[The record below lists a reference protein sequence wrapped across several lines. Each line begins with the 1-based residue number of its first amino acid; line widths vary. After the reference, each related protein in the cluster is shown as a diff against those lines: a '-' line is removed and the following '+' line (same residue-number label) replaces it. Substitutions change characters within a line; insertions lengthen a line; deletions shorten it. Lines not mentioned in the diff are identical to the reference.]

1 MLMHLLADLT
11 DFVPLIVGAI
21 ALIGWIANKVKEAGG
36 AAGGVGADVQDAAA
50 GNDAG
55 RVQDEIDRFLQQVRG
70 GVGQA
75 AENAVERPVEPAKQP
90 VGQLV
95 AQPEPQAARSAESHG
110 LSNRH
115 VIGNRHIDTD
125 VDDHVLEHLPKG
137 RVADQVEEDL
147 GHGFERSY
155 SSRTGS
161 AFDTDVESAEIWED
175 GGSGL
180 TAEALV
186 GLLTRP
192 EGIRQAVVLQEILSR
207 PKGRRGRRGRRGL

>member
-1 MLMHLLADLT
+1 MHLLADLA

-21 ALIGWIANKVKEAGG
+21 ALIGWVANKLKEAGG
-36 AAGGVGADVQDAAA
+36 GVGAGADVQDAAA

-55 RVQDEIDRFLQQVRG
+55 RVQAEIDRFLQQVRG

-75 AENAVERPVEPAKQP
+75 AENAVERPVEPASQP
-90 VGQLV
+90 VKRLV
-95 AQPEPQAARSAESHG
+95 RQPEPQTARSAESQR

-115 VIGNRHIDTD
+115 VIGDRHIDTD
-125 VDDHVLEHLPKG
+125 VDDHVFEHLPKG
-137 RVADQVEEDL
+137 RVADLVEKDL
-147 GHGFERSY
+147 GHGVERSVL
-155 SSRTGS
+155 SHMGS
-161 AFDTDVESAEIWED
+161 AFDTEVEPAEIWED

-192 EGIRQAVVLQEILSR
+192 EGVRQAVVVQEILSR

>member
-1 MLMHLLADLT
+1 MHLLADLT

-21 ALIGWIANKVKEAGG
+21 ALIGWIANKVKEAGR
-36 AAGGVGADVQDAAA
+36 GVGADVQDAAA

-55 RVQDEIDRFLQQVRG
+55 RVQAEIDRFLQQVRG

-90 VGQLV
+90 VRQLV

-110 LSNRH
+110 LSKRH
-115 VIGNRHIDTD
+115 VIGDRHIDTD
-125 VDDHVLEHLPKG
+125 VDDHVVEHLPKG
-137 RVADQVEEDL
+137 RLADQVEEDL
-147 GHGFERSY
+147 GHGSERSL
-155 SSRTGS
+155 SSRMGGS
-161 AFDTDVESAEIWED
+161 AFDTDVESAEISED

-180 TAEALV
+180 TAEVLV

>member
-1 MLMHLLADLT
+1 MHLLADLT

-21 ALIGWIANKVKEAGG
+21 ALIGWIANKVREAGG
-36 AAGGVGADVQDAAA
+36 AAVQDAAA

-55 RVQDEIDRFLQQVRG
+55 RVQAEIDRFLQQVRG

-75 AENAVERPVEPAKQP
+75 AENAVERPVEPAE
-90 VGQLV
+90 QLV
-95 AQPEPQAARSAESHG
+95 AQPEPQTARSAESHG
-110 LSNRH
+110 LSKRH
-115 VIGNRHIDTD
+115 VIGDRHIDTD
-125 VDDHVLEHLPKG
+125 VDDHVVEHLPKG
-137 RVADQVEEDL
+137 RLADLVEEDL
-147 GHGFERSY
+147 GNGFERSL
-155 SSRTGS
+155 SSRIGT
-161 AFDTDVESAEIWED
+161 AFDTGVESAEIWEE

-192 EGIRQAVVLQEILSR
+192 EGVRQAVVLQEILSR

>member
-1 MLMHLLADLT
+1 MHLLAADLT

-21 ALIGWIANKVKEAGG
+21 ALIGWIANKVKEAGR
-36 AAGGVGADVQDAAA
+36 GVGADVQDAAA

-55 RVQDEIDRFLQQVRG
+55 RVQAEIDRFLQQVRG

-75 AENAVERPVEPAKQP
+75 AENAVERPVEPAE
-90 VGQLV
+90 QLV

-110 LSNRH
+110 LSKRH
-115 VIGNRHIDTD
+115 VIGDRHIDTD
-125 VDDHVLEHLPKG
+125 VDDHVVEHLPKG
-137 RVADQVEEDL
+137 RLADLVEEDL
-147 GHGFERSY
+147 GHGFERSLL
-155 SSRTGS
+155 SRIGP
-161 AFDTDVESAEIWED
+161 AFDTGVESAEIWEE

-192 EGIRQAVVLQEILSR
+192 EGVRQAVVLQEILSR

>member
-1 MLMHLLADLT
+1 MHLLADLT

-36 AAGGVGADVQDAAA
+36 GAGAGVQDAAA
-50 GNDAG
+50 GNGAG
-55 RVQDEIDRFLQQVRG
+55 RVQAEIDRFLQQVRG

-75 AENAVERPVEPAKQP
+75 VENVVERPVEPAKQP
-90 VGQLV
+90 
-95 AQPEPQAARSAESHG
+95 EPQAARRELSG

-115 VIGNRHIDTD
+115 VIGDRHIDTD
-125 VDDHVLEHLPKG
+125 VDDDVVSHLPKG
-137 RVADQVEEDL
+137 RMARLVEEDL
-147 GHGFERSY
+147 GHGVERSVA
-155 SSRTGS
+155 SHMGS
-161 AFDTDVESAEIWED
+161 VFDTDVESAESAESAEIWKD

-192 EGIRQAVVLQEILSR
+192 EGIRQAVVVQEVLSR